1 MLQGTLDTFELGDV
15 LTLLATTGKSGRL
28 HLNGDRG
35 TGSLW
40 FDGGEVVAATAANV
54 PADVDPTDVLFE
66 LLRYGRGEFTFVIG
80 ESAPEAGPPH
90 AVAPLLHRANETLS
104 EWRELTNVVPSL
116 SHRVAL
122 VADLVDEHVTLDRG
136 QWRTVLAIGGGL
148 SVAALGESLD
158 MAEVPVLR
166 RVCDLLDRGL
176 VEVLE
181 PASAQ
186 SYLAP
191 AAPVLAAPSPVE
203 PVAHGTE
210 PTFAPEEPQRR
221 WDDQQPEPAVHEAPA
236 PEVGGHT
243 LVEQL
248 GGLSPRA
255 AQAVSEAAAR
265 GAGEDSVL
273 LSFLRSED

>member
-40 FDGGEVVAATAANV
+40 FEGGEVVAATAANV
-54 PADVDPTDVLFE
+54 PAEVDPTDVLFE

-80 ESAPEAGPPH
+80 EAAPEAGPPH
-90 AVAPLLHRANETLS
+90 AVTPLLHRANETLS

-116 SHRVAL
+116 AHRVAL
-122 VADLVDEHVTLDRG
+122 VAELVDEQVTLDRE

-181 PASAQ
+181 PAPAQ

-191 AAPVLAAPSPVE
+191 VAPVLAAPSPVA
-203 PVAHGTE
+203 PVAPDTD
-210 PTFAPEEPQRR
+210 PTFAPAEPQRR
-221 WDDQQPEPAVHEAPA
+221 WDDQQPEPATHEAPA
-236 PEVGGHT
+236 PEVGDHT

-265 GAGEDSVL
+265 GAGDDGVL
-273 LSFLRSED
+273 LSFLRSEG